1 MITGKPFLNAE
12 DIQSKVNELALKISE
27 DYEGKEI
34 LAVGILKGAFMFFS
48 DLLRR
53 IQVPVSVDF
62 LIASS
67 YVKTD
72 TSGKITLH
80 ADLREDIRGKH
91 LLLVEDIIDTG
102 LTMNY
107 IKEMLLARK
116 PASLKICAFLDKVS
130 RRKVELPIDYTGY
143 KIPDHYVVGYG
154 LDYENKFRNLPYIA
168 IFKKTLKKH

>member
-1 MITGKPFLNAE
+1 MITGKPFLNSE
-12 DIQSKVNELALKISE
+12 DIQNKVNELALKISE

-48 DLLRR
+48 DLLRK

-62 LIASS
+62 IIASS

-72 TSGKITLH
+72 TSGKINLH
-80 ADLREDIRGKH
+80 ADLREDIRDKH

-107 IKEMLLARK
+107 IKEMLLERK

>member
-12 DIQSKVNELALKISE
+12 DIQNKVSELALRISK

-48 DLLRR
+48 DLLRK

-72 TSGKITLH
+72 TSGKINLH

-102 LTMNY
+102 LTMNF
-107 IKEMLLARK
+107 IKELLLERK

-130 RRKVELPIDYTGY
+130 RRKIELPIDYTGY

-168 IFKKTLKKH
+168 IFKKTLKKR